1 VPQNYRAFLAAS
13 DLLSTGCSGKNRALF
28 CRFLTRLL
36 PWGLAVRPPLRLTM
50 RRTGSVSR
58 AAVSSSIAFCPKEQA
73 DSLSDELGG
82 LGRRPQGTA
91 SPHCAEALEL
101 SG

>member
-1 VPQNYRAFLAAS
+1 VPQNYRVLAAS

-50 RRTGSVSR
+50 QTTGSVSR

-73 DSLSDELGG
+73 DSLSVELRG
-82 LGRRPQGTA
+82 LGVDCKGQ
-91 SPHCAEALEL
+91 PHPIVPKALEL